1 MTSQTKIPT
10 IFIII
15 LYNSLIYV
23 FTFFIDYFV
32 YLLLNFHNNGI
43 AWGQKSC
50 FIFPPLD
57 NYWLSSSVSETKEG
71 SNQCSL
77 DKENTLSKFI
87 LYGSSG
93 HSVSLSQISIEVH
106 KI

>member
-15 LYNSLIYV
+15 LLNSLLYV
-23 FTFFIDYFV
+23 YKFFMDYFV
-32 YLLLNFHNNGI
+32 YLLFNFHNNGI

-50 FIFPPLD
+50 FIFPPSD
-57 NYWLSSSVSETKEG
+57 NHCLALSLEQKRAPINVCCIK
-71 SNQCSL
+71 
-77 DKENTLSKFI
+77 
-87 LYGSSG
+87 
-93 HSVSLSQISIEVH
+93 